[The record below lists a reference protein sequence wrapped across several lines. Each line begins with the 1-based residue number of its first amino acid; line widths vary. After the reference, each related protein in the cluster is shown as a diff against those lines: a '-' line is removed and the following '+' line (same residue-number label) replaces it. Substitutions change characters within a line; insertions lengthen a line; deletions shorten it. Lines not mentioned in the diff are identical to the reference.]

1 MPMNSTLY
9 PLLPPFVAIVILL
22 ARLLVNFGYKFGLVD
37 KPNER
42 SSHSGQIPRVGGIS
56 VFVPYLLLG
65 LLLFLFKSQLIE
77 THSPYWISLFLI
89 IVLGTTDDR
98 LDLSSKLKF
107 FIQFAVSI
115 YYIIMSGN
123 HLDSLYGL
131 FGVYELP
138 YWFGLTLSIITVV
151 YLINAVN
158 LIDGADGL
166 AAGTSLLSLYLFSS
180 ILGGNH
186 HLFSFAF
193 LGLGLIIFMGFNFSK
208 KNKIF
213 LGDAGSLGLGFV
225 LATMAM
231 EFLHSENHH
240 VENLNLNPHIT
251 AILILGY
258 PIADTM
264 RVFVIRI
271 ASGVSPFNAD
281 RRHMHHV
288 LLDKGFS
295 HFGTTTF
302 IMFCVGSIVYMNKML
317 APIINSHLIILL
329 NVGVI
334 LLIHMF
340 VRHRATQ
347 LRLFWRSFSR
357 SVFNPVKKIWNK
369 YVTN

>member
-1 MPMNSTLY
+1 MSSSLF
-9 PLLPPFVAIVILL
+9 PLVPPFVAIVILF

-42 SSHSGQIPRVGGIS
+42 SSHTGQIPRVGGIS
-56 VFVPYLLLG
+56 VFIPYLLLG
-65 LLLFLFKSQLIE
+65 LFLFISGSAFIE
-77 THSPYWISLFLI
+77 LNAPYWIGLTFI
-89 IVLGTTDDR
+89 ILLGTLDDR
-98 LDLSSKLKF
+98 MDLGSTLKF
-107 FIQFAVSI
+107 FIQFAIST
-115 YYIIMSGN
+115 YYVVMSGN
-123 HLDSLYGL
+123 YLDNLYGL
-131 FGVYELP
+131 FGIYELP
-138 YWFGLTLSIITVV
+138 SWFGLMLSIITVV

-193 LGLGLIIFMGFNFSK
+193 LGLGLIVFMGFNFSK
-208 KNKIF
+208 NKKIF

-231 EFLHSENHH
+231 EFLHSGNHN
-240 VENLNLNPHIT
+240 VENLNLNPHIA

-302 IMFCVGSIVYMNKML
+302 IMFCVGSIVFMNKML
-317 APIINSHLIILL
+317 APLVNSHFIILL

-340 VRHRATQ
+340 VRHRSTQ

-357 SVFNPVKKIWNK
+357 TVFNPVKKIWNK